1 MIMSLCGLPRL
12 LPHASAVALLLLV
25 SGAPSALARPAG
37 DMPPTVAEVE
47 PGDTLEGVLRSF
59 GLEQELLG
67 RVILGFSAEFDP
79 KELQPGNVFS
89 VNWSAR
95 APGEPERITL
105 SLGNGE
111 IIELDLSGAIRADR
125 RELQTN
131 ESERAVSLMVTES
144 LIEALEEAHAPE
156 KLGLD
161 LAAALAG
168 LVDFRR
174 DIQGGETVEILYS
187 EEVLAGGETLGA
199 PELRYARIEIGGR
212 TLELAREGGTGSPV
226 RVFEDGEPVRLSAAP
241 VLGARISSVF
251 GRRKHPVYGTVRMH
265 TGVDYAAA
273 RGTPVF
279 ASAPGKV
286 SFIGTRG
293 GYGRVVEIQHDR
305 ETMTRYAHLSGF
317 EGGLLAGQQVEA
329 GDRVGAVGASGLATG
344 PNLHYEVRYDG
355 RAVDPLSEE
364 RIAALAVLPSEEPV
378 EHVLPKLRRALADG
392 LRADSGA

>member
-1 MIMSLCGLPRL
+1 MIMSLCGLPSL
-12 LPHASAVALLLLV
+12 LPCASAVAFLLLV

-47 PGDTLEGVLRSF
+47 PGDTLEGLLRSL

-67 RVILGFSAEFDP
+67 RIILGFSAEFDP
-79 KELQPGNVFS
+79 KELQPGNVLN
-89 VNWSAR
+89 VTWSAR
-95 APGEPERITL
+95 APGEPDRMTL

-111 IIELDLSGAIRADR
+111 FIELDLSNAIRADR
-125 RELQTN
+125 RELQTK
-131 ESERAVSLMVTES
+131 ESVRAVSMTVTES
-144 LIEALEEAHAPE
+144 LIGALEEAGAPE

-161 LAAALAG
+161 LAASLAG

-174 DIQGGETVEILYS
+174 DIQGGETVEMLYS
-187 EEVLAGGETLGA
+187 EKLLAGGETLGP
-199 PELRYARIEIGGR
+199 PELRYARIEVGGR
-212 TLELAREGGTGSPV
+212 TLEVAREGGNGSPV
-226 RVFEDGEPVRLSAAP
+226 RVFEEGEPVRLSAAP

-251 GRRKHPVYGTVRMH
+251 GRRKHPIYGTVRMH

-279 ASAPGKV
+279 ASAPGAV

-293 GYGRVVEIQHDR
+293 GYGRVVEIQHDP
-305 ETMTRYAHLSGF
+305 ETMTRYAHLSSF
-317 EGGLLAGQQVEA
+317 EDGLKAGQQVEA
-329 GDRVGAVGASGLATG
+329 GDRIGAVGASGLATG

-364 RIAALAVLPSEEPV
+364 RVAALAVLPSDEPV
-378 EHVLPKLRRALADG
+378 ENLLPKLRKALADG
-392 LRADSGA
+392 LRVDPGA